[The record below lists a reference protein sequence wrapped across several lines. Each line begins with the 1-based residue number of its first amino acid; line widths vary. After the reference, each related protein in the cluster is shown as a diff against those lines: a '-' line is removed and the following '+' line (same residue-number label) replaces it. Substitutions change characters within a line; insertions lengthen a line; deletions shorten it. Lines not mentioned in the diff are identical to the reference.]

1 MKIAPSIKIYVL
13 LSVLLT
19 GSGIIWGL
27 SILSSN
33 YFISGMD
40 IATRNS
46 MLAFAHQQQSDYQIT
61 FDAPQE
67 KSVQSQKKTISYGFV
82 KNWDDVPLIFKQTY
96 QPQDLILNQFYK
108 HIENTSW
115 LTPPKTG
122 SFLIKVIKDGQI
134 YYVTHTISNDNAQI
148 NSISDLNNFVII
160 SLTALGVIA
169 LFALILLLVMRK
181 VTLPVIRLKNW
192 AKQLSNKQLSQ
203 ETPDFHYRELNLLAD
218 IIRNS
223 LSSVQESIEREQKF
237 LGYASHELRTPI
249 AVSHSNSELLK
260 KLIESHAPA
269 EKQLKV
275 LDRILRANLTMTGL
289 TETLL
294 WLNRDE
300 DKQLTY
306 QNFKL
311 GELTEQL
318 VTELKYLTI
327 DKNITLNI
335 ETDNSTCE
343 LPEVVCRIVISN
355 LIRNAFQHTAEG
367 YVTIKQEKCQLSIIN
382 QNNPDK
388 DTASLLQ
395 SNNLGFGLGL
405 SLTERIVQQ
414 YQWQYDTQEIAGGKN
429 VSVTFESR

>member
-13 LSVLLT
+13 FTMLIT

-27 SILSSN
+27 SILSNN

-46 MLAFAHQQQSDYQIT
+46 MLAFAHQQKSDNQV
-61 FDAPQE
+61 FLNAPQE
-67 KSVQSQKKTISYGFV
+67 ESGQNQKRELAYGFME
-82 KNWDDVPLIFKQTY
+82 NWDDVPSVFKENY
-96 QPQDLILNQFYK
+96 QPSELELNKLYK
-108 HIENTSW
+108 YLEKTSL

-122 SFLIKVIKDGQI
+122 SFIIKTKRDNKI
-134 YYVTHTISNDNAQI
+134 YYVTHTISHKSSEI
-148 NSISDLNNFVII
+148 NSLSDLNNFVII

-169 LFALILLLVMRK
+169 LFTLILLLVMRK
-181 VTLPVIRLKNW
+181 VTLPVIRLKDW
-192 AKQLSNKQLSQ
+192 AKQLNNKQLSQ
-203 ETPDFHYRELNLLAD
+203 KTPDFHYRELNLLAD

-300 DKQLTY
+300 DKQLTN
-306 QNFKL
+306 QKFKL

-327 DKNITLNI
+327 DKNITLSI
-335 ETDNSTCE
+335 ETDNSSCE
-343 LPEVVCRIVISN
+343 LPEVVCRIVVSN

-367 YVTIKQEKCQLSIIN
+367 YVTIKQEKCRLSIIN
-382 QNNPDK
+382 QNNPEK
-388 DTASLLQ
+388 DTSSLLQ
-395 SNNLGFGLGL
+395 SDNLGFGLGL

-429 VSVTFESR
+429 VSVVFTNH